1 MALGRQLGLDLH
13 ALQFSIFILQC
24 MGGINW
30 ATQAAPERIGNS
42 FVVHQ
47 NPQELPYRHSH
58 VLQHLASS

>member
-13 ALQFSIFILQC
+13 ALQFSIYILQC

-30 ATQAAPERIGNS
+30 ATQAAPGHVVHS

-47 NPQELPYRHSH
+47 NPQDLPYPHFH